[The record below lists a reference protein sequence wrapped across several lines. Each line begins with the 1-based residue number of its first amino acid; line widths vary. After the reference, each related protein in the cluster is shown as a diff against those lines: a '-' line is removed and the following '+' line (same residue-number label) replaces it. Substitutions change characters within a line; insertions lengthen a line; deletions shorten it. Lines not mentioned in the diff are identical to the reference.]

1 MIGDSFRQRVD
12 ELLQCHTTLTL
23 ATWTLEGPQ
32 AAPLFFVHDWLDQD
46 ADEDHLLL
54 YFISNPDSDHAQALQ
69 QQPAVAAAIY
79 QDGQDW
85 QMIRGLQVE
94 GMARAVSNEAE
105 RQRALTAYGA
115 KYPFVAPGLMQRDG
129 GPLELAGPLAQSRF
143 FVIEV
148 DWIRL
153 IDNTRGFGYR
163 EEVTF

>member
-1 MIGDSFRQRVD
+1 MTGDSFRARVD
-12 ELLQCHTTLTL
+12 DLLQGHTTLTL
-23 ATWTLEGPQ
+23 ATWTPEGPQ
-32 AAPLFFVHDWLDQD
+32 AAPLFFAHSWLDQGV
-46 ADEDHLLL
+46 DEDRLLV
-54 YFISNPDSDHAQALQ
+54 YFISNPESDHAQALV

-85 QMIRGLQVE
+85 QMIRGLQLE
-94 GMARAVSNEAE
+94 GMARVVRNETE
-105 RQRALTAYGA
+105 RQQALTAYGI

-163 EEVTF
+163 EEMSF